1 MTISADGNT
10 EVTLSSAIR
19 GRVSASASVQ
29 QTAVHKLE
37 AVRDWFHHEE
47 LFTDKG
53 FTRED
58 WVYHRSWRRHLPEGF
73 AFIRV
78 LHSLGWPVFFYLA
91 VSFLVCSYAQWA
103 ENAGAPKIFTHE
115 NTTRSQR
122 YYIALLLTS
131 FAVGLL
137 IVFRTNSS
145 YARWWE
151 ARIVWG
157 GMLGIT
163 RNIMRQCIAW
173 FPEEEHDKLMAVA
186 RWTAVLTPLLKMH
199 CRWQKDV
206 QTQLQ
211 GRLLPHELA
220 WICGVQHPPVMAA
233 TVLTQLIAAAK
244 LPQMLQITVDQQL
257 VQYVDS
263 VAACERLQKQPIP
276 VAYTRHTSRFL
287 LWWLTG
293 FPFAAWSSY
302 GWFTPCVTAVV
313 TFLLLG
319 VENIGIQIEE
329 PFEVLPIESIT
340 AACVASVHEIMERH
354 MECKQLF

>member
-1 MTISADGNT
+1 MAGLQ
-10 EVTLSSAIR
+10 V
-19 GRVSASASVQ
+19 
-29 QTAVHKLE
+29 TAVHNCDEKYD
-37 AVRDWFHHEE
+37 RDLMAW
-47 LFTDKG
+47 LQD
-53 FTRED
+53 
-58 WVYHRSWRRHLPEGF
+58 
-73 AFIRV
+73 
-78 LHSLGWPVFFYLA
+78 
-91 VSFLVCSYAQWA
+91 
-103 ENAGAPKIFTHE
+103 AGAPKIFTHQ
-115 NTTRSQR
+115 NAVRSQR

-151 ARIVWG
+151 ARTHWG

-163 RNIMRQCIAW
+163 RNIMRQCACW
-173 FPEEEHDKLMAVA
+173 FPEEQQDKLAAVA

-199 CRWQKDV
+199 CRWQTDVHIQLKD
-206 QTQLQ
+206 
-211 GRLLPHELA
+211 RLLSHELA
-220 WICGVQHPPVMAA
+220 YMISVKHPPNMAA
-233 TVLTQLIAAAK
+233 TVLTQLIASAN
-244 LPQMLQITVDQQL
+244 LPEMLQISVDKQI
-257 VQYVDS
+257 VQYIDS

-302 GWFTPCVTAVV
+302 GWVTPFVTAVV

-329 PFEVLPIESIT
+329 PFEVLPIEAIT
-340 AACVASVHEIMERH
+340 AACIASVHEILERH
-354 MECKQLF
+354 HECKELLRR

>member
-1 MTISADGNT
+1 MTDTVMNMS
-10 EVTLSSAIR
+10 SSANGHLNTR
-19 GRVSASASVQ
+19 DSVRLN
-29 QTAVHKLE
+29 AVPKIN
-37 AVRDWFHHEE
+37 AIRDWFHHEE

-53 FTRED
+53 FTRQD
-58 WVYHRSWRRHLPEGF
+58 WIYHRSWRRHLPEGF

-78 LHSLGWPVFFYLA
+78 LHSLGYPVFFYVG
-91 VSFLVCSYAQWA
+91 VSLLVCVYAQWA
-103 ENAGAPKIFTHE
+103 EDAGAPKIFTHQ
-115 NTTRSQR
+115 NAVRSQR

-151 ARIVWG
+151 ARTHWG

-163 RNIMRQCIAW
+163 RNIMRQCACW
-173 FPEEEHDKLMAVA
+173 FPEEQQDKLAAVA

-199 CRWQKDV
+199 CRWQTNV
-206 QTQLQ
+206 HTQLKD
-211 GRLLPHELA
+211 RLLQHELA
-220 WICGVQHPPVMAA
+220 YMISVKHPPNMAA
-233 TVLTQLIAAAK
+233 TVLTQLIASAN
-244 LPQMLQITVDQQL
+244 LPEMLQISVDKQI
-257 VQYVDS
+257 VQYIDS

-302 GWFTPCVTAVV
+302 GWVTPFVTAVV

-329 PFEVLPIESIT
+329 PFEVLPIEAIT
-340 AACVASVHEIMERH
+340 AACVASVHEILERH
-354 MECKQLF
+354 HECKELLSR